1 MWNKKCSIILS
12 IVTCFIVS
20 AIITVG
26 LFLGPWVIKTWFTS
40 YRGWN
45 AGSFQVQDAVTL
57 FKFAFYPSAV
67 FAYIILYNL
76 IKLLFNIKN
85 EQIFIEN
92 NIKHLRRISWGCIAV
107 AFITLASGLFYIPYL
122 FVAVAAGFLGLM
134 LRIVKNA
141 FQSAVTLR
149 EENDL
154 TI

>member
-1 MWNKKCSIILS
+1 MWNRKCSIILS
-12 IVTCFIVS
+12 IVICFIVS
-20 AIITVG
+20 AIITIG
-26 LFLGPWVIKTWFTS
+26 LFLGPWAVETWFTS

-57 FKFAFYPSAV
+57 FKVAFYPSAC
-67 FAYIILYNL
+67 FAYITLYNL
-76 IKLLFNIKN
+76 IKLLFNIKD
-85 EQIFIEN
+85 EQIFIDN

-107 AFITLASGLFYIPYL
+107 AFITFASSLFYIPYL
-122 FVAVAAGFLGLM
+122 FVSVAAGFVGLM

-141 FQSAVTLR
+141 FQSAIALR